1 MIHRNSKVCLGGLT
15 WQKMRVGKMLGL
27 AAERCDLP
35 AQSLSVFY
43 RSNRGVRVYVVL
55 FAAPAITLLRNR
67 EIFPTPK
74 IIVRGRKALLT
85 VAGVKKWWEVSEAS
99 WEPVT

>member
-35 AQSLSVFY
+35 ARSLSVFLQEQQ
-43 RSNRGVRVYVVL
+43 RGESLCCPVCCTSHHPSEEPGNFSHPKNNCAWEESLADCGWGEEVV
-55 FAAPAITLLRNR
+55 
-67 EIFPTPK
+67 
-74 IIVRGRKALLT
+74 G
-85 VAGVKKWWEVSEAS
+85 SQ
-99 WEPVT
+99 